1 MRSAREGEL
10 TARAQSRI
18 FVESKKSE
26 RSRVEDTGLETA
38 STMFNMFLINPAWH
52 KFRISR

>member
-26 RSRVEDTGLETA
+26 RSRVGNTGLETA
-38 STMFNMFLINPAWH
+38 STMFNMFLINPA
-52 KFRISR
+52 